1 LGEAAREED
10 DVVQLRDRMAAV
22 ADEARHVLAGM
33 GPLGTDPDGHRHRA
47 DTHVR
52 AARGERE
59 RAGNTEAAAQ
69 ARLEANTVD
78 AEEVATLAE
87 HLDEARDLLATRER
101 RLRVYELGL
110 SALDSAEQATMKKA
124 ARFLE
129 GRMGRDIA
137 AITDGRYSRVEVDE
151 SELSFRVFSTEKD
164 DWVAAGDLSQGTI
177 DQIYLAARLGLVRQ
191 VTQDRRPPL
200 VFDDP
205 FVTFDDDRARRAV
218 GLLRSLASDHQ
229 VIYLTC
235 SDRYDSVADAVIAL
249 PAPAGNDS
257 GVADAPV
264 GSGQVG
270 LVAER
275 R

>member
-1 LGEAAREED
+1 
-10 DVVQLRDRMAAV
+10 
-22 ADEARHVLAGM
+22 
-33 GPLGTDPDGHRHRA
+33 
-47 DTHVR
+47 
-52 AARGERE
+52 
-59 RAGNTEAAAQ
+59 
-69 ARLEANTVD
+69 
-78 AEEVATLAE
+78 
-87 HLDEARDLLATRER
+87 
-101 RLRVYELGL
+101 
-110 SALDSAEQATMKKA
+110 
-124 ARFLE
+124 
-129 GRMGRDIA
+129 
-137 AITDGRYSRVEVDE
+137 
-151 SELSFRVFSTEKD
+151 
-164 DWVAAGDLSQGTI
+164 
-177 DQIYLAARLGLVRQ
+177 LGLVRQ

-249 PAPAGNDS
+249 PAPAGNYS

-264 GSGQVG
+264 GSGQAA

>member
-1 LGEAAREED
+1 
-10 DVVQLRDRMAAV
+10 MAAV

-33 GPLGTDPDGHRHRA
+33 GPVGTDPDAHRHRA
-47 DTHVR
+47 ETHVR
-52 AARGERE
+52 AVRGERE

-87 HLDEARDLLATRER
+87 QLDEARDLLASRER
-101 RLRVYELGL
+101 RLRVYELAL

-249 PAPAGNDS
+249 PAPAG
-257 GVADAPV
+257 
-264 GSGQVG
+264 
-270 LVAER
+270 R